1 MHKIAALVAQATSSE
16 ATLTEQHEA
25 FGEIVTIFQ
34 DMAYACAFAVLRDFH
49 LAENAAQE
57 AFITAWQKL
66 DQLCQPEAFPGWF
79 RRIVLT
85 SCNRL
90 TRGKRLPMLSLNE
103 GMDVASNTDPQDAI
117 ERDEMKKG
125 VLAAIRSLPE
135 NERVVTTLFYIN
147 EHSQN
152 DIAAFLEVPTTTVA
166 KRLYSAR
173 NRLRDIMVEEFKN
186 KLDEHRPSRNKEFAD
201 EVQSEILDTYVGG
214 YRFELRPD
222 LIVTVRREGRKLV
235 GEAVK
240 QKNELLANADDAFS
254 IREFNG
260 QVRFIRNEQGQVTHF
275 IYYESGRELGL
286 AKKIN

>member
-1 MHKIAALVAQATSSE
+1 MHKIAALVAQATSSD
-16 ATLTEQHEA
+16 ATLTEQHQA
-25 FGEIVTIFQ
+25 FGEIVTLFQ

-66 DQLCQPEAFPGWF
+66 DQLSHPEAFPGWF

-85 SCNRL
+85 ACNRL
-90 TRGKRLPMLSLNE
+90 TRGKRLLTLPLNE
-103 GMDVASNTDPQDAI
+103 GIAVASNIDPQDAI

-135 NERVVTTLFYIN
+135 NERVVTMLFYIN
-147 EHSQN
+147 EHSQS

-173 NRLRDIMVEEFKN
+173 NQLRDIMVEEFKN

-201 EVQSEILDTYVGG
+201 EVQSEILDTYVGR

-222 LIVTVRREGRKLV
+222 LIVSLRREGNKLV

-240 QKNELLANADDAFS
+240 QKNELLANADDVFS
-254 IREFNG
+254 ISEFNG
-260 QVRFIRNEQGQVTHF
+260 QVRCIRNEQGQVTHF